1 MEGMKG
7 AMNYKRGVITKL
19 RYAAYFS
26 IITFSLIKI
35 KMIFMYNVKQILDN
49 KCS

>member
-1 MEGMKG
+1 MEGMKE
-7 AMNYKRGVITKL
+7 AMNYNKVITKL